1 MVIVYNSGVFIKIMG
16 KNGKKNGMIIKN
28 TNKSNY
34 NENARILEVPK
45 VKEQTRYS
53 RLAHITKL
61 INTKLDLREVL
72 EQVVKAISEEIVQ
85 CDSVGIYLPQEDG
98 FRGFVGKPELIN
110 GMTLDMHLI
119 ETEYDLLA
127 KEVIETQKTIY
138 IPDTSKDSRPDPRA
152 VEGFKIK
159 SLLALPISF
168 EGELFGL
175 AFLFDYGIPMDLT
188 EEEIQT
194 VEAYVNMAGVAIQNA
209 TNLKKKEALLAEK
222 QLLLDLTREL
232 SMCSSMQGILDRC
245 FFYVAKVLGND
256 NVGVHLLDPIAEKKI
271 KPASLSAKSD
281 WTEED
286 WIQTHRSLNIDQND
300 LVFQEVIR
308 TKKPLLIPN
317 VFTDD
322 RPNHEACKMFGI
334 KGMFMLPLVSMGE
347 VLGGIAVVNLEDGT
361 MNYSESDIL
370 LAQSIVD
377 ATASSLSNLLYMEK
391 QEIIIEE
398 RTSEVLEK
406 NKELEKVVAE
416 LQHLSKEKELILN
429 SAGEGIFGLNLEGKI
444 TFCNP
449 AAEAM
454 LGYEKNELIGKDY
467 NEIFC
472 NPHHL
477 DLNME
482 NHSEFCRKDNTYFPV
497 EYVVS
502 LIKEGETTLGKVVTF
517 KDITE
522 RKKLE
527 EEIKYLAYFDSLT
540 DLPNRVMLQERL
552 NKEITKAKKE
562 DKQVAVLYLDL
573 DRFKLINDS
582 MGHSYGDLLLR
593 DVSKRLQVV
602 IPRDSIV
609 SRQGGDEFTIILPE
623 VTSANDVSHVVE
635 DISNIFSQP
644 FSLMGTDVFVKT
656 SIGISMF
663 PKDGETGEELIK
675 NADAAMYK
683 AKEKS
688 GTSHHF
694 FHSEM
699 ADRTLDSIKLE
710 NALYK
715 ALDNNELEIYY
726 QPQMDYNRNVMFG
739 AEALLRWNHSTDGII
754 SPADFIP
761 LAEDTGLIV
770 PIGEW
775 ILLNA
780 CKQVKEWHNAGHKNL
795 SVSVNL
801 SSRQFEEKG
810 LVNMVKKVLE
820 EVNLAPEFLHLELT
834 ENQIIKNTDVTIEKM
849 QQLKN
854 LGVKIAIDDFGTG
867 YSSLGYLKNF
877 PIDALKIDKSFVQDL
892 RTEDDSNFAITNTI
906 ITLAQNLKLNVIA
919 EGVETKEQLEFL
931 LSKDCYMMQGYYFSK
946 PLPADQ
952 IREKYLL

>member
-1 MVIVYNSGVFIKIMG
+1 
-16 KNGKKNGMIIKN
+16 MIGNVEKWRNLI
-28 TNKSNY
+28 
-34 NENARILEVPK
+34 

-98 FRGFVGKPELIN
+98 QFRGFVGKPELIN

-119 ETEYDLLA
+119 ETEFDLLA

-138 IPDTSKDSRPDPRA
+138 IPDTSQDSRPDPRA
-152 VEGFKIK
+152 VESFKIK

-175 AFLFDYGIPMDLT
+175 AFLFDYGIPMNLT
-188 EEEIQT
+188 DSEIQA

-209 TNLKKKEALLAEK
+209 TNLKRKENLITEK

-232 SMCSSMQGILDRC
+232 SMCSSMQEIIDRC
-245 FFYVAKVLGND
+245 FYYVARVLQND

-281 WTEED
+281 WSEEE
-286 WIQTHRSLNIDQND
+286 WIKTHRTHNIDQND

-308 TKKPLLIPN
+308 TKKPLIITD
-317 VFTDD
+317 VFSDE
-322 RPNHEACKMFGI
+322 RPNHEACKTFGI
-334 KGMFMLPLVSMGE
+334 KGMFMFPLVSMGE
-347 VLGGIAVVNLEDGT
+347 VLGAIAVVNLDDNGIV
-361 MNYSESDIL
+361 YSESDVL

-406 NKELEKVVAE
+406 NKELEKVIAE

-429 SAGEGIFGLNLEGKI
+429 SAGEGIFGLNLDGEI

-449 AAEAM
+449 AGKSM
-454 LGYEKNELIGKDY
+454 LGYEKDELIGQDY
-467 NEIFC
+467 NQIFC
-472 NPHHL
+472 TPLHL
-477 DLNME
+477 DLNIE
-482 NHSEFCRKDNTYFPV
+482 NHSNFCRKDGTKFPV

-502 LIKEGETTLGKVVTF
+502 LIKEGENVLGQVVTF

-540 DLPNRVMLQERL
+540 DLPNRIMLHEKL
-552 NKEITKAKKE
+552 NKAIIKAKKE

-593 DVSKRLQVV
+593 DVSKRLQVI
-602 IPRDSIV
+602 IPKDCIV
-609 SRQGGDEFTIILPE
+609 SRQGGDEFTVILPE
-623 VTSANDVSHVVE
+623 VNSKEEISHIV
-635 DISNIFSQP
+635 DGISSIFAQP
-644 FSLMGTDVFVKT
+644 FSLMGTEVFVKT

-663 PKDGETGEELIK
+663 PKDGETEEELIK

-688 GTSHHF
+688 GTSHHY

-699 ADRTLDSIKLE
+699 TNRTLDSIKLE

-715 ALDNNELEIYY
+715 ALDNKELEIYY
-726 QPQMDYNRNVMFG
+726 QPQMDYTKEAMFG
-739 AEALLRWNHSTDGII
+739 VEALLRWNHSTEGII

-761 LAEDTGLIV
+761 LAEETGLIV

-775 ILLNA
+775 VLLNA
-780 CKQVKEWHNAGHKNL
+780 CKQLKEWHKAGYKDL

-801 SSRQFEEKG
+801 SSRQFEERG
-810 LVNMVKKVLE
+810 LVPMVKKVLDD
-820 EVNLAPEFLHLELT
+820 VDLAPQFLHLELT
-834 ENQIIKNTDVTIEKM
+834 ENQIIKNTDVTIRKM
-849 QQLKN
+849 KQLKE

-877 PIDALKIDKSFVQDL
+877 PIDALKIDKSFVQDIHK
-892 RTEDDSNFAITNTI
+892 EDDSNAAITDTI

-931 LSKDCYMMQGYYFSK
+931 FSKECYMMQGYYFSK

-952 IREKYLL
+952 IREKYLR